1 MFQRFIFCVTNFI
14 IFVYKI
20 VILEIT
26 TKYPD
31 MEFTPTLVEE

>member
-1 MFQRFIFCVTNFI
+1 MFIIFCVTNFI
-14 IFVYKI
+14 FCVYKK
-20 VILEIT
+20 VGLKIT

>member
-1 MFQRFIFCVTNFI
+1 MFQRFVTNFL
-14 IFVYKI
+14 FCVYKI
-20 VILEIT
+20 VSLEIT